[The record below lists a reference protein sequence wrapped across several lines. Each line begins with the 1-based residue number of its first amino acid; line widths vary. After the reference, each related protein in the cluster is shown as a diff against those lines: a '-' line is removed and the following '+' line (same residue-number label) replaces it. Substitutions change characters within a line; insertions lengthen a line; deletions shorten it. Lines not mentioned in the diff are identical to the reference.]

1 MNPSASPLIECRSV
15 LVLGGARSG
24 KSAYALA
31 LAEAA
36 AGERLYL
43 ATGSAG
49 DEEMAAR
56 IERHRAERGEGW
68 TTLEEP
74 LALGAALRAQA
85 RPGRV
90 ILVDCLTFWLANATF
105 ADLDLAAETAGLC
118 AAIDALNGPVVLVS
132 NEVGAGVVPA
142 TPSGRAFRDWQGR
155 VNQDVA
161 RACDGVAFVAAGLP
175 TLLKPSPAPRLTM
188 R

>member
-1 MNPSASPLIECRSV
+1 MTASPPPIACRSL

-24 KSAYALA
+24 KSGYALA

-49 DEEMAAR
+49 DAEMAAR
-56 IERHRAERGEGW
+56 IARHRSERGEGW

-74 LALGAALRAQA
+74 LALAEALAREARAA
-85 RPGRV
+85 RV
-90 ILVDCLTFWLANATF
+90 VLVDCLTFWLANAMF
-105 ADLDLAAETAGLC
+105 ARRDPAEETARLC
-118 AAIDALNGPVVLVS
+118 AAIEALAGPAVFVS
-132 NEVGAGVVPA
+132 NEVGSGIVPE
-142 TPSGRAFRDWQGR
+142 TRLGRDFRDEQGR
-155 VNQDVA
+155 LNQAVA
-161 RACDGVAFVAAGLP
+161 RACGGVALVVAGVP
-175 TLLKPSPAPRLTM
+175 IQLKPAPWPRFEL

>member
-1 MNPSASPLIECRSV
+1 MIQPAPSPTVCRSL

-36 AGERLYL
+36 APLRLYL

-56 IERHRAERGEGW
+56 IARHRAERGAGW

-74 LALGAALRAQA
+74 LALAEALAGAARAT
-85 RPGRV
+85 RV
-90 ILVDCLTFWLANATF
+90 VLVDCLTFWLANAMF
-105 ADLDLAAETAGLC
+105 AGRDVAAETARLS
-118 AAIDALNGPVVLVS
+118 AAIGALDGPVVFVS
-132 NEVGAGVVPA
+132 NEVGYGIVPE
-142 TPSGRAFRDWQGR
+142 TRLGREFRDAQGR
-155 VNQDVA
+155 LNQAVA
-161 RACDGVAFVAAGLP
+161 QACDGVALVVAGLP
-175 TLLKPSPAPRLTM
+175 IPLKPAPAPRFGL